1 VTPLY
6 MSKAAL
12 SSFCHELSKQLDMR
26 YQSPPLPVDLS
37 ISQRDRGGEGEESA
51 LDGLRSAPPE
61 FQEKLNLV
69 AAMFAKK
76 K

>member
-1 VTPLY
+1 

-26 YQSPPLPVDLS
+26 YQSPPLPVDLT
-37 ISQRDRGGEGEESA
+37 ISQRDRAAEGEGEESA

-76 K
+76 R

>member
-1 VTPLY
+1 
-6 MSKAAL
+6 MSKASL

-37 ISQRDRGGEGEESA
+37 ISQRDRPVEGESA
-51 LDGLRSAPPE
+51 VDELRSAPPD
-61 FQEKLNLV
+61 FQNQLSLV

>member
-1 VTPLY
+1 

-37 ISQRDRGGEGEESA
+37 ISQRDRAVEGETPV
-51 LDGLRSAPPE
+51 DGLRSAPPE

-76 K
+76 S